1 MKIPVQLEP
10 AQGAPREQRTVE
22 YRWDRDTEILS
33 AQLAAPN
40 SRDSR
45 DSGGSRDDGET
56 TSESVGVEGTD
67 GSWLILD
74 VAAGAI
80 SGVEIAVWPE
90 ILARSALSP
99 PAAVEDADAR
109 LTTKG
114 PRGGLASLETET
126 HLIAEADGDQRTFHF
141 RLGSPA
147 ARPAR
152 TIRLGRDLL
161 LDVDD
166 KSHISGLWL
175 LNVPPCPTEP

>member
-1 MKIPVQLEP
+1 VKIPVQLEP
-10 AQGAPREQRTVE
+10 MHGAPRERRNVE

-33 AQLAAPN
+33 AQLTAA
-40 SRDSR
+40 DSC
-45 DSGGSRDDGET
+45 GANET

-90 ILARSALSP
+90 VLARTALTP
-99 PAAVEDADAR
+99 PTAVEDADAR
-109 LTTKG
+109 LTTG
-114 PRGGLASLETET
+114 SARAGLASLETET

-141 RLGSPA
+141 RLGSPQP
-147 ARPAR
+147 RSTR
-152 TIRLGRDLL
+152 TVRLGRDLL
-161 LDVDD
+161 LDVDE